1 MLLSL
6 SWFTCPLVPREV
18 PPGDFLCLHSS
29 GSAFPFKSSTAFFS
43 TAGMG
48 MPSKPAFSMME
59 MVSLTMLQQL
69 IKLIWVHCDSPLS
82 EMATYL

>member
-6 SWFTCPLVPREV
+6 SWFTCPHVPRNS
-18 PPGDFLCLHSS
+18 PGDFLCPHSS
-29 GSAFPFKSSTAFFS
+29 GSAFPFKSSTAFLS
-43 TAGMG
+43 TEGMG
-48 MPSKPAFSMME
+48 IPSKPAFSMME
-59 MVSLTMLQQL
+59 MVSLTMLQQP